1 MTRRILSMFVG
12 LLLVAGT
19 FTVLTAPAEARG
31 VQLSLY
37 NTGTRY
43 VGQLVPM
50 RGFMNYAGTK
60 HNKTLLLQKFY
71 KGKWYTIERKLNRA
85 NGGFRFR
92 GRTYDQPMERYFRVV
107 AKKHG
112 KTHQGVEGRPGPR
125 EEAHRPHPADPAG
138 RTPVRSPRMTPPL
151 RRTTRPPRSRCWP
164 TTPTPTA
171 TPSPSRGW
179 ARPTTASP
187 PSSSGGV
194 IYTPNAGYIG
204 SDTLRLRDQRRQG
217 RNRLGRGASHR
228 DHSRRPA
235 PGPTYTVNGQGQGRR
250 SQLHPG
256 VRRDQQRGDGNRHHL
271 R

>member
-1 MTRRILSMFVG
+1 MFVG

-92 GRTYDQPMERYFRVV
+92 GRTYAQPMERYFRVV
-107 AKKHG
+107 AKKNG

-125 EEAHRPHPADPAG
+125 EEAQ
-138 RTPVRSPRMTPPL
+138 RTPPRRPRRANTRPVATDDAATAVNNTTTSIPVLANDTDANGDTLTITRVGAPDHGSRL
-151 RRTTRPPRSRCWP
+151 RRGRRRPLHADRRLH
-164 TTPTPTA
+164 
-171 TPSPSRGW
+171 RG
-179 ARPTTASP
+179 RH
-187 PSSSGGV
+187 V
-194 IYTPNAGYIG
+194 
-204 SDTLRLRDQRRQG
+204 RLRHQRRQG
-217 RNRLGRGASHR
+217 RNRLGRWCES
-228 DHSRRPA
+228 P
-235 PGPTYTVNGQGQGRR
+235 
-250 SQLHPG
+250 
-256 VRRDQQRGDGNRHHL
+256 
-271 R
+271 